1 MKETKNYIKTNWFT
15 LAIFCFW
22 IIDSFYNYKN
32 NALQN
37 EQIEQLQHAL
47 KETKCIIEQE
57 ATAHLL
63 VNRQ

>member
-1 MKETKNYIKTNWFT
+1 MKETKHNIKTNWFT

-22 IIDSFYNYKN
+22 MIDLFYNYKN
-32 NALQN
+32 NALQD

-57 ATAHLL
+57 ATADLL
-63 VNRQ
+63 VNKQ